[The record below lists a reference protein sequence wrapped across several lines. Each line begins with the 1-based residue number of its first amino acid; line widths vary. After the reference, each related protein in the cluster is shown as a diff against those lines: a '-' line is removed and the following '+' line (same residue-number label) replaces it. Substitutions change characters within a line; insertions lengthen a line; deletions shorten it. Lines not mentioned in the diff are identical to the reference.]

1 LYGVKLSLKLCFINP
16 TRQRRAVVYE
26 LAKQLARYKKYEIT
40 ILQPSKRGELR
51 AGTHLPQTNNIDI
64 VYFPAF
70 FFSSV
75 SYNIPFLNREVKVLH
90 RLLLEKGCDIIQAC
104 DYDYLSSIA
113 PILIKRKHRI
123 PIVLTNDA
131 FPGYSWFYGNS
142 LIDASAKL
150 YTYGIGKWI
159 LNSYDRVILL
169 YTKALKE
176 IEKFGVPTERVCAI
190 PNGIDTEY
198 FKLDLDASFLRAKFS
213 IERNE
218 KVLLFVGRLVTVKRV
233 DILIMLTKSLI
244 KEGFKIKTVIVGDGP
259 QRKYYEGLSTS
270 IKKHVVFVGHIPKSQ
285 VSRYYLLA
293 DIFIL
298 PSLSEG
304 LPTVL
309 LEASAAG
316 KPCVATDVNGVSDII
331 VDGRTGYLVQKSDV
345 GGFKRY
351 VKMLLENEGVL
362 KRFGSNAAK
371 FVKEN
376 FSWSVIVDKYEKV
389 YQEILSQ

>member
-1 LYGVKLSLKLCFINP
+1 MRGNASLKLCFINP

-40 ILQPSKRGELR
+40 ILQPSKRGRLR
-51 AGTHLPQTNNIDI
+51 AEACPPQINNIDI

-70 FFSSV
+70 FFSSF
-75 SYNIPFLNREVKVLH
+75 SYNVPFINKEIKVIH
-90 RLLLEKGCDIIQAC
+90 RLLLEKKCEIIQAC

-113 PILIKRKHRI
+113 PILVKRKHRI

-142 LIDASAKL
+142 FIDASAKL
-150 YTYGIGKWI
+150 YTYSIGKRI
-159 LNSYDRVILL
+159 LNSYDKVILL

-176 IEKFGVPTERVCAI
+176 IEKFGVPTERACAI
-190 PNGIDTEY
+190 PNGIDSEY

-213 IERNE
+213 IEPDE
-218 KVLLFVGRLVTVKRV
+218 KVLLFVGRLATVKR
-233 DILIMLTKSLI
+233 IETLIKLTKSLI

-259 QRKYYEGLSTS
+259 QRKYYEALSRP
-270 IKKHVVFVGHIPKSQ
+270 IKKHVVFVGHVPKSQ
-285 VSRYYLLA
+285 VFSYYLLA

-316 KPCVATDVNGVSDII
+316 KPCVATDVNGVSDI
-331 VDGRTGYLVQKSDV
+331 VVHEKTGYLVQKSDV
-345 GGFKRY
+345 DGFKRY
-351 VKMLLENEGVL
+351 VRMLLENESVL
-362 KRFGSNAAK
+362 RRFGGNAAK

-376 FSWSVIVDKYEKV
+376 FNWSVVVGKYEKI
-389 YQEILSQ
+389 YREILSQ